1 MGFTKA
7 EVEKDLRD
15 GNYNYMNKGLFQKVY
30 LDDARTQP
38 LVINNQYI
46 YKQINAW
53 GDSYRLKEFYAGARA
68 SQVNPDAGFQNTF
81 IQVKKGVRDAASGP
95 INMSNEVSDA
105 RIIPFFTTM
114 QTDQNVVPSES
125 EEEIEEFEEQ
135 PTTEAPDEL
144 IPLRDGNVYNTR
156 TDTVT
161 GAQLLAMG
169 YNSEEAN
176 ELLEKFC

>member
-1 MGFTKA
+1 
-7 EVEKDLRD
+7 
-15 GNYNYMNKGLFQKVY
+15 
-30 LDDARTQP
+30 
-38 LVINNQYI
+38 
-46 YKQINAW
+46 
-53 GDSYRLKEFYAGARA
+53 
-68 SQVNPDAGFQNTF
+68 
-81 IQVKKGVRDAASGP
+81 
-95 INMSNEVSDA
+95 MSNEVSDA